1 VDASDD
7 DTILASGGADKSIK
21 IWGLDFGDT
30 HRTLYGH
37 SDSITDLRFVRKT
50 HYFFT
55 ASKDFTVRY
64 WDGDRFEQILLLTG
78 HFAEVNC
85 LAVGRTGAFV
95 LSGSMDRQMRVW
107 ERTKDM
113 VFLDEEK
120 ERALEEIFEK
130 ADGSKGD
137 EQGTAMIMRR
147 RPGDDDDVPIEDIEQ
162 PQSDVAVKRSI
173 LSISSGDRIM
183 EALEIADQEL
193 KDSQIFNRSQREKG
207 NDALKRSPNPLLLGM
222 EPHKYILWILR
233 SVDSAELEQSL
244 MVLPLRYVERLLY
257 YLIVLLTNNVGIEIC
272 SRTAIFIIKVHQNQV
287 RSIFASSDASFI
299 I

>member
-1 VDASDD
+1 MPALALDSSDD
-7 DTILASGGADKSIK
+7 DTILATGGADKSIK

-37 SDSITDLRFVRKT
+37 SDSITDLRFVKRT

-85 LAVGRTGAFV
+85 LAVGRTGAFI
-95 LSGSMDRQMRVW
+95 LSASMDRQVRVW

-120 ERALEEIFEK
+120 ERALEDIFDK

-137 EQGTAMIMRR
+137 DQGTATIMRK
-147 RPGDDDDVPIEDIEQ
+147 RPDEDMDMQIEDMEQ
-162 PQSDVAVKRSI
+162 PQSEAAVKRSI
-173 LSISSGDRIM
+173 LSIASGDRIM
-183 EALEIADQEL
+183 EALETADQEL
-193 KDSQIFNRSQREKG
+193 KECQRFNRTQLEKG
-207 NDALKRSPNPLLLGM
+207 NEALKRSPNPLLLGM
-222 EPHKYILWILR
+222 EPHNFVLWVLR

-244 MVLPLRYVERLLY
+244 MVLPLRYIERLLY
-257 YLIVLLTNNVGIEIC
+257 YLIVLLKNNIGVEIC

-287 RSIFASSDASFI
+287 RKKKN
-299 I
+299 